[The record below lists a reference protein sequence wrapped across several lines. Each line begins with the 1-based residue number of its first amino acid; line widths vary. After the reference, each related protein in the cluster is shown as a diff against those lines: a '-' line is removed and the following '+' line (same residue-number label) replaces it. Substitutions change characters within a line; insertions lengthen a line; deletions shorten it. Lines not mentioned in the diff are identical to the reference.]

1 MSRSGPQAADSE
13 RTSRSPFDNPNRTAK
28 DGLEGVYNGIMAER
42 DPRGREAVLD
52 RAAPKTDKPRLYR
65 VILHN
70 DDYTT
75 MEFVLKILESVFGR
89 SPAEEY
95 RVMMHVHTRGAG
107 VAGVYSHEVAETKV
121 SVTHER
127 AREAGHPLR
136 CSMEPE

>member
-1 MSRSGPQAADSE
+1 
-13 RTSRSPFDNPNRTAK
+13 
-28 DGLEGVYNGIMAER
+28 MAER
-42 DPRGREAVLD
+42 DPRDQGAVLEK
-52 RAAPKTDKPRLYR
+52 AAPKTEKPRQYK
-65 VILHN
+65 VVLHN

-89 SPAEEY
+89 SPAEAY
-95 RVMMHVHTRGAG
+95 RVMMQVHTGGVG